1 MAYSNW
7 TLDTVREAFH
17 LEEIDVA
24 GLFAALE
31 PVNPSELLVTTLE
44 RNVPLATTIGSEKAK
59 SEMIVVNVLI
69 ELREHFKQRISLFS
83 GISFNVDEDNDLAGV
98 CDFLISLSPR
108 QFSLEAP
115 IIVLVEAKNDN
126 LEAGLGQCVAEMI
139 AAQRFNAQNRNEI
152 PRVYGATTTGVTWRF
167 LKLEGKKLY
176 MDMGVYTLDRCDK
189 LLGILASMVEQTA

>member
-24 GLFAALE
+24 GLFADCE
-31 PVNPSELLVTTLE
+31 PVNPSELLVMTLE

-59 SEMIVVNVLI
+59 SELIIVNVLI
-69 ELREHFKQRISLFS
+69 ELREHFEQRISLFS
-83 GISFNVDEDNDLAGV
+83 GIDFNVDMDNGLAGV

-126 LEAGLGQCVAEMI
+126 LEAGLGQCVTEMV
-139 AAQRFNAQNRNEI
+139 AAQRFNAQNGNEI
-152 PRVYGATTTGVTWRF
+152 PCVYGATTTGVTWRF
-167 LKLEGKKLY
+167 LKLEGEKLY

-189 LLGILASMVEQTA
+189 LLGILVSMVEQTA